1 MTSTLAKALVACALL
16 LGVPGASFALG
27 DGELVEADRL
37 SPYARALEIS
47 RRMLSPVVHDRVVSF
62 SAQTRVE
69 LKEHDIELDGEAFDL
84 HVPESP
90 MPARGYGVVVFV
102 APVRHMPMPLD
113 WKRELS
119 ERGLVLVAARRSG
132 NSQNVIKRRVP
143 LALHG
148 LQYVVD
154 RYRVDPQR
162 VYVAGFSGGSR
173 VAQRIAMGYPD
184 LFRGALLIG
193 GSDRLGE
200 NGVVPPPADLM
211 QLFQTRTRIVFATG
225 QEDLPNRAKDAGTR
239 ESLAD
244 FCVAGV
250 VNRAAR
256 RTGHSLPGR
265 RALGPALDAL
275 EMPVAVTDDN
285 RRCREDL
292 HREVA
297 AALADASA
305 LVAARDWKAA
315 AASLKAI
322 DDRFGGLASP
332 KLETL
337 ARVVDRQA
345 GVRKGDDHA
354 P

>member
-1 MTSTLAKALVACALL
+1 MKSTLAIVLVACALL
-16 LGVPGASFALG
+16 LGVPGASFATA
-27 DGELVEADRL
+27 DGEQVEVDRL
-37 SPYARALEIS
+37 SPHARALEIS

-62 SAQTRVE
+62 ASQAEIE
-69 LKEHDIELDGEAFDL
+69 LKEHDIELEGESYDL
-84 HVPESP
+84 HLPESG
-90 MPARGYGVVVFV
+90 MPASGYGVVVFV
-102 APVRHMPMPLD
+102 APIRHMPMPLD
-113 WKRELS
+113 WRRELS
-119 ERGLVLVAARRSG
+119 DRGLVLISARKSG

-148 LQYVVD
+148 LQYVTD
-154 RYRVDPQR
+154 RYKVDPKR

-184 LFRGALLIG
+184 LFRGVLLIG

-200 NGVVPPPADLM
+200 DGLVPPPADLM
-211 QLFQTRTRIVFATG
+211 QLFQTRTRVVFATG
-225 QEDLPNRAKDAGTR
+225 QEDLPNRAKDARTR

-244 FCVAGV
+244 YCVAGV

-275 EMPVAVTDDN
+275 ETPVAVTDDN
-285 RRCREDL
+285 RRCRDDL
-292 HREVA
+292 NREA
-297 AALADASA
+297 DAALAGAGA
-305 LVAARDWKAA
+305 LVAARDWGAA
-315 AASLKAI
+315 AAALKAI

-332 KLETL
+332 RLETL

-345 GVRKGDDHA
+345 GERSDDGHA